1 MLFSPHISPHPYK
14 LLQKAVIFETQQ
26 LVSLQEAL
34 RLLKEGN
41 ARFVSDT
48 AVAGNITEEMRQS
61 LVKDRKQM
69 KLLDSKLFF

>member
-1 MLFSPHISPHPYK
+1 M
-14 LLQKAVIFETQQ
+14 IFETQQ
-26 LVSLQEAL
+26 LVSSQEAL

-61 LVKDRKQM
+61 LVKDRKWTR
-69 KLLDSKLFF
+69 SFFFNQKSVPATIFQKFFS

>member
-1 MLFSPHISPHPYK
+1 M
-14 LLQKAVIFETQQ
+14 IFETQQ
-26 LVSLQEAL
+26 LVSSQEAL

-61 LVKDRKQM
+61 LVKDRKWTR
-69 KLLDSKLFF
+69 SFFLNQKSVPATIFQKFFS